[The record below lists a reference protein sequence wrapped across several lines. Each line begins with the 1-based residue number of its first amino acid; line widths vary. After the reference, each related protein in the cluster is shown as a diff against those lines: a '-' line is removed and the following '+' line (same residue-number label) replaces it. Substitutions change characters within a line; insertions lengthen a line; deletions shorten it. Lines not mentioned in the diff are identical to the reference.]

1 MSDEKNTP
9 IWKKEISFRRKPDEA
24 APESD
29 AGSASIWKKEISLG
43 KKGKRPTPTVCP
55 RPTPTSWS
63 SRKRPLEAAPA
74 VDLDLIARYA
84 PLPEPDRASR
94 RSAAGTGR
102 AGPDRAGSRSSRPR
116 SSTTG

>member
-43 KKGKRPTPTVCP
+43 KKDAGDADGVSEVGADVVEPEAPV
-55 RPTPTSWS
+55 
-63 SRKRPLEAAPA
+63 EAAPS
-74 VDLDLIARYA
+74 VDLELIARYA
-84 PLPEPDRASR
+84 PLPIPSRLPPRRRRHRSRRPRSRKPRAS
-94 RSAAGTGR
+94 S
-102 AGPDRAGSRSSRPR
+102 PR

>member
-43 KKGKRPTPTVCP
+43 KKGADADDVSEAGADDLVEPEAPA
-55 RPTPTSWS
+55 
-63 SRKRPLEAAPA
+63 EAAPA
-74 VDLDLIARYA
+74 VDLELIARYA
-84 PLPEPDRASR
+84 PLPEPIAPPAALRRRHRSR
-94 RSAAGTGR
+94 RPRS
-102 AGPDRAGSRSSRPR
+102 SRSRWSRPR